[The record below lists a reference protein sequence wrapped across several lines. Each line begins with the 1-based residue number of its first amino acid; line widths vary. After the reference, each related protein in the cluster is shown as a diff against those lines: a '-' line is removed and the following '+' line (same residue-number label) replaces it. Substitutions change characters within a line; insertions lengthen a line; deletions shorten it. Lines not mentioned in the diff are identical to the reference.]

1 MVSKKDKKIV
11 LWLDY
16 FDINNPRP
24 VRRISKKLAV
34 HSPKMEKLEEAAK
47 SLGLNPIPEEG
58 RYPRYW
64 YKKTGR
70 VLVDKKIKKTA
81 LIRQIA
87 EKMRSD

>member
-24 VRRISKKLAV
+24 VRRIPKKLAV

-47 SLGLNPIPEEG
+47 SLGLNPISEEV

-81 LIRQIA
+81 L
-87 EKMRSD
+87 

>member
-24 VRRISKKLAV
+24 VRRVPKKLAV
-34 HSPKMEKLEEAAK
+34 HSPKMEKLEEAAN
-47 SLGLNPIPEEG
+47 SLDLNPVSEEV

-87 EKMRSD
+87 KKMR